1 VRLNRVD
8 LTQRQIDFEL
18 VDANASASRG
28 TVRAPRQ
35 GQASRARRGASPSP
49 SPSRQGRS
57 GGKRG
62 GRGGRG

>member
-1 VRLNRVD
+1 VRVRLNRVD

-18 VDANASASRG
+18 VDPDAAATRG

-35 GQASRARRGASPSP
+35 GQRAPQARRGASQG
-49 SPSRQGRS
+49 RQGR
-57 GGKRG
+57 GGTKRG